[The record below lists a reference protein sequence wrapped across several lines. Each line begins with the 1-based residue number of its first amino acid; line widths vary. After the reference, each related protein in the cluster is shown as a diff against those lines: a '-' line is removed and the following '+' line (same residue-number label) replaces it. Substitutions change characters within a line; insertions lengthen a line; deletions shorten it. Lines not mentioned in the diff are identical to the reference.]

1 VGCEVMHF
9 IAPALDLS
17 TLPFEGH
24 IKDKIAMKAEHLVR
38 ASLVP

>member
-17 TLPFEGH
+17 TWPYGDH
-24 IKDKIAMKAEHLVR
+24 KKDKIAMKAEHSVR
-38 ASLVP
+38 ASMVP